1 VGVRDLRRKDNTSR
15 VQEMTDEQAFMEWY
29 KHYPKKKAVGDAKK
43 AWGQVKK
50 DRIALEEMI
59 KILKL
64 QCQQE
69 DWRKGGG
76 QFIPYP
82 ATYLRRL
89 QFLDEMEVALPE
101 DEIGWRDTWQGI
113 VKKGREFG
121 LTEDMFEQP
130 YQFKAAVLAKAEG
143 NNVYKL
149 REA

>member
-1 VGVRDLRRKDNTSR
+1 LRRKDNTSR

-50 DRIALEEMI
+50 DRIALEDMI

-89 QFLDEMEVALPE
+89 QFLD
-101 DEIGWRDTWQGI
+101 DTWQGI